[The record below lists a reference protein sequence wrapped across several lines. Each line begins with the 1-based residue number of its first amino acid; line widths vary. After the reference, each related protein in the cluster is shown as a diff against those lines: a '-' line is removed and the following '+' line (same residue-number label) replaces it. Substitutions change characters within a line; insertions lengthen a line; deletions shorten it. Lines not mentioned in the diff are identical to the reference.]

1 MAMIKYSKYLALA
14 LLTTSAVAVYG
25 QDENPAPSREDPE
38 ALPPSEFVPEGQI
51 VPVAEEGIDDVDTI
65 DIVEGDDFVIPE
77 ATPEDELNTQFELFK
92 ELMASNVYDEADTVA
107 KRVVELAIDLHGPG
121 SNEFA
126 KALTNLAIVQFQTGE
141 YDAAQQNF
149 ESAVEI
155 IEDNEDRLNA
165 QLVNP
170 LKGLGAAQLES
181 GRPDLASRTFR
192 RAVHV
197 THVNEGPHN
206 MDQIEL
212 LESIAETHLRMGD
225 MEAAKEAQ
233 DAIYAINVRE
243 YELDTPALVPSLLR
257 RAEWQHRA
265 GFIFDERA
273 TYRRAIRIIEEHE
286 GKDSINLVEPLIKLG
301 RSYFFLDATGTISM
315 HDSSM
320 SSGEIY
326 FRRGARIAAESPDS
340 NWGVVAQ
347 ATLALGDYYMYSNNP
362 QRGKQVYKE
371 AWDLLSE
378 SEESI
383 VVRREQLEQVIPLKQ
398 DKLPMYVGSSGDK
411 GKQEGEDPLLQ
422 GSVSI
427 TYSVSER
434 GRATDLKL
442 IEAQPPEFENMVNR
456 VQRELRRRIYRPRL
470 VEGEVV
476 STPDL
481 TLVHKYF
488 FRQSDLDAAVATAED
503 DET

>member
-1 MAMIKYSKYLALA
+1 MKW
-14 LLTTSAVAVYG
+14 
-25 QDENPAPSREDPE
+25 R
-38 ALPPSEFVPEGQI
+38 
-51 VPVAEEGIDDVDTI
+51 
-65 DIVEGDDFVIPE
+65 
-77 ATPEDELNTQFELFK
+77 
-92 ELMASNVYDEADTVA
+92 
-107 KRVVELAIDLHGPG
+107 VELDI
-121 SNEFA
+121 
-126 KALTNLAIVQFQTGE
+126 NLDFIAAPQGE
-141 YDAAQQNF
+141 RY
-149 ESAVEI
+149 V
-155 IEDNEDRLNA
+155 EDRLNA

-181 GRPDLASRTFR
+181 GRPDLATRTFR

-212 LESIAETHLRMGD
+212 LESIAETYLRMGD

-233 DAIYAINVRE
+233 DTIYAINVRE
-243 YELDTPALVPSLLR
+243 YELDTPELVPSLLR

-273 TYRRAIRIIEEHE
+273 TYRRAIRIIEEHD
-286 GKDSINLVEPLIKLG
+286 GRDSINLVEPLIKLG
-301 RSYFFLDATGTISM
+301 RSYFYLDATGAVSM

-326 FRRGARIAAESPDS
+326 FRRAARIAAESPDS
-340 NWGVVAQ
+340 NWEVVAQ

-371 AWDLLSE
+371 AWDMLSE
-378 SEESI
+378 TEDGLA
-383 VVRREQLEQVIPLKQ
+383 VRREQLEQVIPLKQ
-398 DKLPMYVGSSGDK
+398 DKLPLYVGSSSGEK
-411 GKQEGEDPLLQ
+411 KQEGEDPLLQ
-422 GSVSI
+422 GSISM

-442 IEAQPPEFENMVNR
+442 IEARPPEFESMINR

-476 STPDL
+476 TTPDL
-481 TLVHKYF
+481 TLVHKFF
-488 FRQSDLDAAVATAED
+488 FRQSDLDAALAAAQAD
-503 DET
+503 DS

>member
-1 MAMIKYSKYLALA
+1 MAMIRHSKYLALA
-14 LLTTSAVAVYG
+14 LLTTCAVAVHG
-25 QDENPAPSREDPE
+25 QDDNPASSSNDPE

-51 VPVAEEGIDDVDTI
+51 VPVAEEGLEDVDTV
-65 DIVEGDDFVIPE
+65 DIVEGDDYVIPE

-92 ELMASNVYDEADTVA
+92 ELMGSNVYDEADTVA

-126 KALTNLAIVQFQTGE
+126 KALTNLAIVQFQTEE

-149 ESAVEI
+149 ASAIEI

-181 GRPDLASRTFR
+181 GRPDLATRTFR

-212 LESIAETHLRMGD
+212 LESIAETYLRMGD

-233 DAIYAINVRE
+233 DTIYAINVRE
-243 YELDTPALVPSLLR
+243 YELDTPELVPSLLR

-273 TYRRAIRIIEEHE
+273 TYRRAIRIIEQHY
-286 GKDSINLVEPLIKLG
+286 GKDSITLVEPLIKLG
-301 RSYFFLDATGTISM
+301 RSYFFLDTTGAVSM

-326 FRRGARIAAESPDS
+326 FRRAARIATESPDT
-340 NWGVVAQ
+340 NWQVVAQ
-347 ATLALGDYYMYSNNP
+347 ATLALGDYYMYINNP
-362 QRGKQVYKE
+362 QRGGQVYQE
-371 AWDLLSE
+371 AWRLLSE
-378 SEESI
+378 TEEGLA
-383 VVRREQLEQVIPLKQ
+383 VRREQLEQVIPLRQ
-398 DKLPMYVGSSGDK
+398 DKLPMYVSSMSDK
-411 GKQEGEDPLLQ
+411 SKADKENPLLQ
-422 GSVSI
+422 GSISMSYEVS
-427 TYSVSER
+427 TR
-434 GRATDLKL
+434 GKAANLKL
-442 IEAQPPEFENMVNR
+442 IEARPPEFERMINI
-456 VQRELRRRIYRPRL
+456 VQREVRRRIYRPRL
-470 VEGEVV
+470 SEGDVV
-476 STPDL
+476 ATPDL
-481 TLVHKYF
+481 VLVHKF
-488 FRQSDLDAAVATAED
+488 FYRQSDLDEAIALSEED
-503 DET
+503 ED